1 MPNMLI
7 IIIIVVVAL
16 NVAFLFIYLVKPSQ
30 SVQANVT
37 QNQSSTVKTN
47 TVSNQTKNKTVDM
60 SLIYQ
65 AKCINSTTK
74 YVEDLANITNITV
87 IESRT
92 FNKSSDAEGYLQKN
106 WSNVLYD
113 IKGMEKDI
121 LNNTVVSVFDIRT
134 NRERN
139 FTLPILCDY
148 NGSMGNYSSCLLNN
162 IPNIPS
168 SCQNL
173 TINLTD
179 CEIEWRDHFIM
190 DDINYWITPGG
201 GALLISSMG
210 IVNKTTQVFNFTIN
224 SSRKRLESFGMEVI
238 QRRFNPMKDSVIFS
252 STKNTADGKG
262 GSIVTTIN
270 ITYMSGSEVY
280 ATVWFK
286 KKCYDKFVVY

>member
-1 MPNMLI
+1 
-7 IIIIVVVAL
+7 VRG
-16 NVAFLFIYLVKPSQ
+16 
-30 SVQANVT
+30 
-37 QNQSSTVKTN
+37 
-47 TVSNQTKNKTVDM
+47 
-60 SLIYQ
+60 
-65 AKCINSTTK
+65 
-74 YVEDLANITNITV
+74 LANITNITV
-87 IESRT
+87 IESRA
-92 FNKSSDAEGYLQKN
+92 FQKNIDAENYMKKN

-113 IKGMEKDI
+113 INGMKKDI
-121 LNNTVVSVFDIRT
+121 MNNTVVSVFDIRS
-134 NRERN
+134 NKDRN
-139 FTLPILCDY
+139 FTLPIVCDY
-148 NGSMGNYSSCLLNN
+148 NGTIGNYSSCLLNN

-168 SCQNL
+168 SCENL

-179 CEIEWRDHFIM
+179 CEIEWRDHFIT
-190 DDINYWITPGG
+190 DDIDYWVTPVG
-201 GALLISSMG
+201 GALIISSYG

-286 KKCYDKFVVY
+286 KKCYDKYVIY